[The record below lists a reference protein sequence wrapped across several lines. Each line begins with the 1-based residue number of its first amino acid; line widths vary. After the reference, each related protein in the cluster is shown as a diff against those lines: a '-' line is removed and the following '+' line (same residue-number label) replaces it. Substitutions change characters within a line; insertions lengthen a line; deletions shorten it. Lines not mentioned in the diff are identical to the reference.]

1 MIRIVTFC
9 RPSGTSRLEMILA
22 EILNPLLTSHD
33 IMAAAATAVMQQ
45 FKAQV
50 KSSQDKNWLT
60 SKLQQVESCSWLE
73 EDRSTYL
80 LTCRYVRLYRFV
92 FGIVRNQSHQSIM
105 DVVMN
110 ERTAELY
117 THWVEKI
124 SELATCRKPISCRPK
139 AAHVLGLHLFQCLGS
154 LTFPE

>member
-1 MIRIVTFC
+1 MSFMD
-9 RPSGTSRLEMILA
+9 G
-22 EILNPLLTSHD
+22 PLLEWLESSLLAVQVVYFGSKWYWRKSLILFWPHTTSW
-33 IMAAAATAVMQQ
+33 QQ
-45 FKAQV
+45 QRQHQWCNNSKPKPSQA
-50 KSSQDKNWLT
+50 KPSQDKNWLT

-80 LTCRYVRLYRFV
+80 LTYRYVHLYRFV

-124 SELATCRKPISCRPK
+124 SELATYGETDIVPIP
-139 AAHVLGLHLFQCLGS
+139 Q
-154 LTFPE
+154 

>member
-1 MIRIVTFC
+1 MIRIVTFG

-80 LTCRYVRLYRFV
+80 LTYRYVRLYRFV

-110 ERTAELY
+110 EKPPSC
-117 THWVEKI
+117 THIGLKKYLNWQLVE
-124 SELATCRKPISCRPK
+124 KPISCPPNNSWK
-139 AAHVLGLHLFQCLGS
+139 CN
-154 LTFPE
+154 